1 MKHKVIVMLLIA
13 VLAFGLFVTLMA
25 NNRADKNRDQ
35 STVCTPQ
42 E

>member
-1 MKHKVIVMLLIA
+1 MKHQFIVMLLIA
-13 VLAFGLFVTLMA
+13 VLAFGLFVTLVA

-35 STVCTPQ
+35 SMVCTPK

>member
-1 MKHKVIVMLLIA
+1 MKHKFIVMLLIA
-13 VLAFGLFVTLMA
+13 VLAFGLFANLVA

-35 STVCTPQ
+35 SMVCTPK